1 MGLQKRAL
9 ISVSDKSGIIELSKA
24 LINSG
29 YKIIASDG
37 SAAYLESNE
46 IPVTRIEEV
55 TGAPELFDGRVKS
68 LHPIIH
74 GGILFDR
81 EDPQQAKEAENSG
94 IEPIDV
100 VVVNLYDPD
109 KFDIGGPALIR
120 AAAKN
125 HKSTSVLT
133 NPIQYSE
140 FIEALARGISVEE
153 RRAWATT
160 ALEVTTRYDLAI
172 LKELGEPLRYGE
184 NPHQEG
190 TLVGSGGVATA
201 KLIQG
206 KKPSY
211 NNYLDLDVAS
221 LIASDYEESAFVIVK
236 HGMPC
241 GIAVSLDAHQAFSK
255 ALASDPI
262 SAFGGVIATNSLVDG
277 DVASELVKNFYEAVI
292 APSYSEDA
300 LKTLQKKPNLRVLTL
315 PSRTNPQFVVRDI
328 NGGFLIQ
335 TPDNPSEKEPWTL
348 VAGSPLKETEIQ
360 DLNFAWKAVARCRS
374 NSVLIAKNL
383 ASVGIGVAEVNRLDA
398 ARDAISRAGE
408 NANGAFAASD
418 GFFPFPDG
426 LEALAEA
433 GVKAIVAPG
442 GSIRD
447 AEVVEAAKRVGVTL
461 YFATRRHFSHS

>member
-1 MGLQKRAL
+1 MSSNKRAL
-9 ISVSDKSGIIELSKA
+9 ISVSDKSGIIELAQS

-37 SAAYLESNE
+37 SAAYLESNQ

-55 TGAPELFDGRVKS
+55 TGSPELFGGRVKS
-68 LHPIIH
+68 LHPLIH
-74 GGILFDR
+74 GAILFDR
-81 EDPQQAKEAENSG
+81 EDPKQVEEAATSG
-94 IEPIDV
+94 IEAIDV
-100 VVVNLYDPD
+100 VVINLYHPD

-125 HKSTSVLT
+125 HKSTSILT
-133 NPIQYSE
+133 NPNQYSK

-153 RRAWATT
+153 RRAWARA
-160 ALEVTTRYDLAI
+160 ALEVTARYDLAI

-190 TLVGSGGVATA
+190 ALVGSDGVAA
-201 KLIQG
+201 AALIQG
-206 KKPSY
+206 KKPSF
-211 NNYLDLDVAS
+211 NNYLDLDIAS
-221 LIASDYEESAFVIVK
+221 LIASDHEENAFVIVK

-241 GIAVSLDAHQAFSK
+241 GIAVNVDAIEAFSK
-255 ALASDPI
+255 ALSSDPL
-262 SAFGGVIATNSLVDG
+262 SAFGGVIATNSRVEEE
-277 DVASELVKNFYEAVI
+277 VAGEIVKNFYEAVI
-292 APSYSEDA
+292 APGYTEDA
-300 LKTLQKKPNLRVLTL
+300 LKIFQKKPNLRILVLT
-315 PSRTNPQFVVRDI
+315 SRTKPHFVVHEI
-328 NGGFLIQ
+328 NGGFLFQ
-335 TPDNPSEKEPWTL
+335 TPDEPSEDDLWTL
-348 VAGSPLKETEIQ
+348 VAGSPINATEMQ
-360 DLNFAWKAVARCRS
+360 DLIFAWKSVARCRS

-398 ARDAISRAGE
+398 ARDALRRAGE
-408 NANGAFAASD
+408 KANGALAASD

-433 GVKAIVAPG
+433 GVKAVVAPG

-447 AEVVEAAKRVGVTL
+447 AEVIEVAKRVGVTL

>member
-1 MGLQKRAL
+1 MSSNKRAL
-9 ISVSDKSGIIELSKA
+9 ISVSDKSGIIELAQS

-37 SAAYLESNE
+37 SAAYLESNQ

-55 TGAPELFDGRVKS
+55 TGSPELFGGRVKS
-68 LHPIIH
+68 LHPLIH
-74 GGILFDR
+74 GAILFDR
-81 EDPQQAKEAENSG
+81 EDPKQVEEAATSG
-94 IEPIDV
+94 IEAIDV
-100 VVVNLYDPD
+100 VVINLYHPD

-125 HKSTSVLT
+125 HKSTSILT
-133 NPIQYSE
+133 NPNQYSK

-153 RRAWATT
+153 RRAWARA
-160 ALEVTTRYDLAI
+160 ALEVSARYDLAI

-190 TLVGSGGVATA
+190 TLVGSDGVAA
-201 KLIQG
+201 AALIQG
-206 KKPSY
+206 KKPSF
-211 NNYLDLDVAS
+211 NNYLDLDIAS
-221 LIASDYEESAFVIVK
+221 LIASDHEENAFVIVK

-241 GIAVSLDAHQAFSK
+241 GIAVNVDAHEAFSK
-255 ALASDPI
+255 ALSSDPL
-262 SAFGGVIATNSLVDG
+262 SAFGGVIATNSRVEEE
-277 DVASELVKNFYEAVI
+277 VAGEIVKNFYEAVI
-292 APSYSEDA
+292 APGYTEDA
-300 LKTLQKKPNLRVLTL
+300 LKIFQKKPNLRILVLT
-315 PSRTNPQFVVRDI
+315 SRTRPHFVVQEI
-328 NGGFLIQ
+328 NGGFLFQ
-335 TPDNPSEKEPWTL
+335 TPDEPSEDDLWTL
-348 VAGSPLKETEIQ
+348 VAGSPINATEMQ
-360 DLNFAWKAVARCRS
+360 DLIFAWKSVARCRS

-398 ARDAISRAGE
+398 ARDALRRAGE
-408 NANGAFAASD
+408 KANGALAASD

-433 GVKAIVAPG
+433 GVKAVVAPG

-447 AEVVEAAKRVGVTL
+447 AEVIEVAKRVGVTL

>member
-1 MGLQKRAL
+1 MSPKKRAL
-9 ISVSDKSGIIELSKA
+9 ISVSDKSGIIELAQS

-46 IPVTRIEEV
+46 IPVTRIEDV
-55 TGAPELFDGRVKS
+55 TGSPELFGGRVKS
-68 LHPIIH
+68 LHPLIH
-74 GGILFDR
+74 GAILFDR
-81 EDPQQAKEAENSG
+81 EDPKQIEEAATSG
-94 IEPIDV
+94 IEAIDV
-100 VVVNLYDPD
+100 VVVNLYNPD

-125 HKSTSVLT
+125 HKSTSILT
-133 NPIQYSE
+133 NPNQYSN
-140 FIEALARGISVEE
+140 FIEALDRGISIED
-153 RRAWATT
+153 RRAWASA
-160 ALEVTTRYDLAI
+160 ALEVTARYDLAI

-184 NPHQEG
+184 NPHQEA
-190 TLVGSGGVATA
+190 TLVGSVGVAA
-201 KLIQG
+201 APLIQG
-206 KKPSY
+206 RKPSY

-221 LIASDYEESAFVIVK
+221 LIASDHEENAFVIVK

-241 GIAVSLDAHQAFSK
+241 GIAVNVDSREAFSR
-255 ALASDPI
+255 AVASDPI
-262 SAFGGVIATNSLVDG
+262 SAFGGVIAANSQINQ
-277 DVASELVKNFYEAVI
+277 DVASEIVKNFYEAVI
-292 APSYSEDA
+292 APGYTEDA
-300 LKTLQKKPNLRVLTL
+300 LKTLEKKPNLRVLTL
-315 PSRTNPQFVVRDI
+315 SSRTNPQFVVRDI

-335 TPDNPSEKEPWTL
+335 TPDNPSENELWTL
-348 VAGSPLKETEIQ
+348 EAGSPLSETEIQ
-360 DLNFAWKAVARCRS
+360 DLMFAWKSVARCRS
-374 NSVLIAKNL
+374 NSVLIAKDL

-398 ARDAISRAGE
+398 ARDAIKRAGE
-408 NANGAFAASD
+408 KAKGGFAASD

-433 GVKAIVAPG
+433 GVKAIIAPG